1 MVMPALDLAKSA
13 LAVIDM
19 QCYFLEEDADAYLGA
34 PKRLVTNVLELVGAF
49 RGAAKPIVFT
59 RHAHAK
65 GSDTGEMGRWWDGK
79 LPWEGDRQSDLI
91 DDLEPSSGERIITKV
106 RYSAFEGTDLDAW
119 LRERSVDTLVV
130 CGVMTNLCVETTAR
144 HAFMK
149 DIQPVIVEDACA
161 SSDSNYHKAS
171 IMNLGYGFAH
181 IESTDSIRKILKGA
195 KR

>member
-1 MVMPALDLAKSA
+1 MVMPALNLTKSA

-19 QCYFLEEDADAYLGA
+19 QRYFLEEDADAYLGA
-34 PKRLVTNVLELVGAF
+34 PKRLVANVLELVGAF
-49 RGAAKPIVFT
+49 RGAVRPIVFT

-79 LPWEGDRQSDLI
+79 LPWEGERQSELI
-91 DDLEPSSGERIITKV
+91 DDLDPSSGERVITKV

-119 LRERSVDTLVV
+119 LRERSVDTLVI

-149 DIQPVIVEDACA
+149 DMQPVIVEDACA
-161 SSDSNYHKAS
+161 SSSSKYHEAS
-171 IMNLGYGFAH
+171 IMNLEYGFAH
-181 IESTDSIRKILKGA
+181 IEDTNSIMKLLEGA

>member
-1 MVMPALDLAKSA
+1 MPALSLSKSA

-19 QCYFLEEDADAYLGA
+19 QRYFLEEDADAYLGA
-34 PKRLVTNVLELVGAF
+34 PKRLVTNVLELIGVF
-49 RGAAKPIVFT
+49 RDAARPIVFT
-59 RHAHAK
+59 RHAHEQ
-65 GSDTGEMGRWWDGK
+65 GSETGEMGRWWDGR
-79 LPWEGDRQSDLI
+79 LPWEGERQSELI
-91 DDLEPSSGERIITKV
+91 DDLEPAAGERLITKV

-119 LRERSVDTLVV
+119 LRDRGVDTLVV

-149 DIQPVIVEDACA
+149 DLQPVIVEDACA
-161 SSDSNYHKAS
+161 SSDSKYHQAS
-171 IMNLGYGFAH
+171 IMNLEYGFAH

>member
-1 MVMPALDLAKSA
+1 MPALDLSKSS
-13 LAVIDM
+13 LAVVDM
-19 QCYFLEEDADAYLGA
+19 QRYFLEEGADAYLGA
-34 PKRLVTNVLELVGAF
+34 PKRLVTNVLALIGAF
-49 RGAAKPIVFT
+49 REAARPIVFT

-65 GSDTGEMGRWWDGK
+65 GSDTGEMGRWWDGR
-79 LPWEGDRQSDLI
+79 LPFEGERQSELI
-91 DDLEPSSGERIITKV
+91 DDLEPASGERLITKV

-149 DIQPVIVEDACA
+149 DLQPVIAEDACA
-161 SSDSNYHKAS
+161 SSSEEFHRAS
-171 IMNLGYGFAH
+171 IMNLEYGFAH

-195 KR
+195 RR